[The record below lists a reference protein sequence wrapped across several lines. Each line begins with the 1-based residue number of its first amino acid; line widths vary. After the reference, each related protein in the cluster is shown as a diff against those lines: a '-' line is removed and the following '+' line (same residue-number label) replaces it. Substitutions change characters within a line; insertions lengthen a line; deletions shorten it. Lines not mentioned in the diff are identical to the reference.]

1 MNEAMIKEA
10 LEGEFPSATID
21 VQLDGSHCQVT
32 VVSDV
37 FEGLRP
43 VARQQRVYSQR
54 RPARGQYHRE
64 DTLAGRLR
72 WTTFKSAAERRCRV
86 VYLFRGRRMQRFRY
100 WRLRC

>member
-43 VARQQRVYSQR
+43 VARQQRVYAPLGEFIRSGVLHAVNIVAKT
-54 RPARGQYHRE
+54 P
-64 DTLAGRLR
+64 
-72 WTTFKSAAERRCRV
+72 
-86 VYLFRGRRMQRFRY
+86 
-100 WRLRC
+100 

>member
-10 LEGEFPSATID
+10 LEAECPGATID

-43 VARQQRVYSQR
+43 VARQQRVYAPLGEFIRSGALHAVNIIAKT
-54 RPARGQYHRE
+54 P
-64 DTLAGRLR
+64 
-72 WTTFKSAAERRCRV
+72 
-86 VYLFRGRRMQRFRY
+86 
-100 WRLRC
+100 

>member
-37 FEGLRP
+37 FEGLL
-43 VARQQRVYSQR
+43 SLI
-54 RPARGQYHRE
+54 HI
-64 DTLAGRLR
+64 
-72 WTTFKSAAERRCRV
+72 
-86 VYLFRGRRMQRFRY
+86 
-100 WRLRC
+100 

>member
-10 LEGEFPSATID
+10 LEGEFPGATID

-43 VARQQRVYSQR
+43 VARQQRVYAPLGDFIRSGVLH
-54 RPARGQYHRE
+54 AVNIV
-64 DTLAGRLR
+64 A
-72 WTTFKSAAERRCRV
+72 TTP
-86 VYLFRGRRMQRFRY
+86 
-100 WRLRC
+100 